1 MKLDG
6 RGYSP
11 LVLEQIVTAG
21 GAVKSYEVASV
32 LLETLAEVEVSPR
45 HLNNLTCMVG
55 KELATQTEQRTEA
68 YRNAPLPR
76 HPNQPETPMELAT
89 VACDGGRMQTR
100 LAEAGPGVHDAH
112 WRETKNAGFFRMKT
126 QSYEV
131 DPHPQLPR
139 CFASRE
145 HMSHLLTGV
154 PEEMDFTQP
163 IPSSDPTPD
172 WRPQSLFRTCL
183 SSLSDSESFGL
194 MMAAEADARGMFAA
208 RRRAYLGDGQAYNW
222 TIQRKHFPTFEP
234 IVDFIHS
241 LEYLYEASRAIHLQ
255 EDAAW
260 NVFQAWA
267 EKTWQGGVD
276 AIVTELRETLAELP
290 EHEQE
295 CRDVVTTTL
304 TYLEN
309 NRTRMDYPRYRREG
323 LPVSSALIE
332 SLIKEI
338 NYRVKGTEKFWNDNE
353 RGAAILHVRA
363 ALLSHDDRLAKC
375 LRQRPGSPYARTRK
389 PPVST
394 AA

>member
-1 MKLDG
+1 
-6 RGYSP
+6 
-11 LVLEQIVTAG
+11 
-21 GAVKSYEVASV
+21 
-32 LLETLAEVEVSPR
+32 LAEVEVSPR

-55 KELATQTEQRTEA
+55 EELAKQTEQQTEA

-76 HPNQPETPMELAT
+76 QPNQPETPIELAT

-154 PEEMDFTQP
+154 PEGMDSTEP
-163 IPSSDPTPD
+163 VTASNRAPD

-183 SSLSDSESFGL
+183 SSLCDSEAFGP

-208 RRRAYLGDGQAYNW
+208 QRRAYLGDGQAYNW

-234 IVDFIHS
+234 IVDFIHP
-241 LEYLYEASRAIHLQ
+241 LEYLYEASRVIHLQ

-260 NVFQAWA
+260 DVFQAWA
-267 EKTWQGGVD
+267 ENTWQGGVD
-276 AIVTELRETLAELP
+276 VVVTELRKRLA
-290 EHEQE
+290 
-295 CRDVVTTTL
+295 
-304 TYLEN
+304 
-309 NRTRMDYPRYRREG
+309 
-323 LPVSSALIE
+323 PVSSALIE

-338 NYRVKGTEKFWNDNE
+338 NYRVKGTEKFWNDDE

-363 ALLSHDDRLAKC
+363 ALLSHDDRLAKH
-375 LRQRPGSPYARTRK
+375 LRQRLGSPYARIRK
-389 PPVST
+389 PPVSVS
-394 AA
+394 A

>member
-1 MKLDG
+1 M
-6 RGYSP
+6 
-11 LVLEQIVTAG
+11 LEQIVTAG
-21 GAVKSYEVASV
+21 GAVKSYEMASI
-32 LLETLAEVEVSPR
+32 LLKKLAEVEVSPR

-55 KELATQTEQRTEA
+55 EELATQTEQRTEA

-76 HPNQPETPMELAT
+76 QPNQPETPIELAM

-126 QSYEV
+126 QSHGI

-154 PEEMDFTQP
+154 PEEMDFNQP
-163 IPSSDPTPD
+163 VPASDPTPD

-208 RRRAYLGDGQAYNW
+208 QRQAYLGDGQAYNW
-222 TIQRKHFPTFEP
+222 TIQRRHFPTFEP
-234 IVDFIHS
+234 IVDFIHP

-260 NVFQAWA
+260 DIFQAWA

-290 EHEQE
+290 EQEQE
-295 CRDVVTTTL
+295 RRDAVTTSL

-338 NYRVKGTEKFWNDNE
+338 NYRVKGTEKFWNDND

-363 ALLSHDDRLAKC
+363 ALLSHGDRLAKYLC
-375 LRQRPGSPYARTRK
+375 QRPGSPYARTRK
-389 PPVST
+389 PPAST
-394 AA
+394 AV